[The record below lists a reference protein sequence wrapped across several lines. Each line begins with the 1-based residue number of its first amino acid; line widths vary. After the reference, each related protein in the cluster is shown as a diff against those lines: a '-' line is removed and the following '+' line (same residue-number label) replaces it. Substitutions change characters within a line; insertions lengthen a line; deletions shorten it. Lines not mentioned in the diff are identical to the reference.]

1 LQSVSLGYTLSL
13 KEGGIKKIKIFGS
26 MSNVFTITN
35 YTGVDPEISTM
46 RFVAGIA
53 GVDNASSPLQSSLTL
68 GVSLTF

>member
-1 LQSVSLGYTLSL
+1 
-13 KEGGIKKIKIFGS
+13 